1 MRNCFRFLH
10 TLSLACLR
18 KILMPKRVGS
28 HPRQWWIFDWFSRRE
43 KFRGQQQFQF
53 SLFFQFQSYS
63 QIALCIKPTFMLLL
77 RRSRFSLKSPFLG
90 FSPIPLYYCMML
102 KKSHLSYKTRNCNTA
117 GEERKPLWFY
127 TYYSKGKSKNG
138 EPRGCKIIW
147 IFSSRTKRN
156 ICGDKFIS
164 CSLET
169 SAPKLSVVADKKM
182 KIGEDCQN
190 PSSSFKEIEVTK
202 IEWSDRKRCEINH
215 SSNIRESKYKMKK
228 CIWE

>member
-53 SLFFQFQSYS
+53 FSSSSSSSLILKSLFALNRLSCSCWEGADFHWNHHFSVSHQSRCI
-63 QIALCIKPTFMLLL
+63 IAWCWKKAIYPIKHA
-77 RRSRFSLKSPFLG
+77 
-90 FSPIPLYYCMML
+90 IAI
-102 KKSHLSYKTRNCNTA
+102 A

-147 IFSSRTKRN
+147 IFSSRTKLRN

-169 SAPKLSVVADKKM
+169 SAPKLSVVADKKTSWWKLEKTV
-182 KIGEDCQN
+182 KIHHQVLKRLKWPKLN
-190 PSSSFKEIEVTK
+190 EVIVK
-202 IEWSDRKRCEINH
+202 GAK
-215 SSNIRESKYKMKK
+215 
-228 CIWE
+228 